1 MQLKKEDIK
10 IGFDKMLGANT
21 IIKRK
26 LKSLQNQK
34 KEAFISII
42 RKYDEALTKSVMLQS
57 SFKIDLT
64 DYEDPY
70 YNIIDELILLSWGPD
85 IYSLIEFYFYKR
97 IGDDGVENF
106 IENEETGEEIYIRTP
121 EDLNMIIERLYPG
134 II

>member
-1 MQLKKEDIK
+1 MKKEDLK
-10 IGFDKMLGANT
+10 QGFDKMLGVNT

-26 LKSLQNQK
+26 QKNIQNQK

-42 RKYDEALTKSVMLQS
+42 NKYDEALTRSVMLQS
-57 SFKIDLT
+57 SYKIDLT

-97 IGDDGVENF
+97 IGEDGIENF
-106 IENEETGEEIYIRTP
+106 IEDEEGNEIYIRTP
-121 EDLNMIIERLYPG
+121 IELYILIEKLYPN

>member
-1 MQLKKEDIK
+1 MQMKKENLK
-10 IGFDKMLGANT
+10 QGFDKMLGANT

-26 LKSLQNQK
+26 QKNIQNQK

-42 RKYDEALTKSVMLQS
+42 NKYDEALTRSVMLHS
-57 SFKIDLT
+57 SYKIDLT

-97 IGDDGVENF
+97 IGDDGIENF
-106 IENEETGEEIYIRTP
+106 IEDEDGNEIYIRTP
-121 EDLNMIIERLYPG
+121 TELYILIEKLYPN

>member
-1 MQLKKEDIK
+1 MSLKKEDLK

-21 IIKRK
+21 QIIRK
-26 LKSLQNQK
+26 QKSLENQK

-42 RKYDEALTKSVMLQS
+42 NKYDQALTRSVILHS
-57 SFKIDLT
+57 DFKIDLS

-85 IYSLIEFYFYKR
+85 IYSLIEFFFYKR
-97 IGDDGVENF
+97 IGEDGIENF
-106 IENEETGEEIYIRTP
+106 IEDENGNEIYIRNP
-121 EDLNMIIERLYPG
+121 EDLYLLINKLYPG